1 MFIEMTGK
9 VLNEMLTDDELGAG
23 NLADVGVTDDTVV
36 RVNQQGDVEVRRSEG
51 WDIIGGLLGE
61 FEARVKKATGLDWA

>member
-9 VLNEMLTDDELGAG
+9 TLSGMLTEDELSMGS
-23 NLADVGVTDDTVV
+23 LEDVGVNDDTVV
-36 RVNQQGDVEVRRSEG
+36 RVNKQGDIEVRRSEG

-61 FEARVKKATGLDWA
+61 FEARVKKATDLDWA